1 MTTSEHQYGRT
12 DRYEAPAPDV
22 FRIDH
27 GSDGREAAADAD
39 SWTGDD
45 GSESGELDVHDG
57 EVEVSGFADAE
68 FVSAEF
74 EDTEFEKG
82 ESEDGEVH
90 EGEVLEPARFVP
102 VEERLIRS
110 LIGLTTATA
119 VTSLRL
125 TGWVAGTAAV
135 ATRQIVQAASEAAE
149 AAKEGARQPLERPE
163 PVRSPRRVRT
173 PSRVGPTSR
182 TSPRKTTADGLA
194 ELRARGDQ
202 LLERSADVRD
212 SDDLHPAY
220 DRILDQLAPDE
231 ARVLRLL
238 ATSGPQPSVDIRTGR
253 PFGVGSEMVGEGLSM
268 IGELAGCRH
277 LDRTHAY
284 LHNLHRLGLVA
295 FSREAVDLDRYQVVE
310 VQPAIVEAVKKAGRS
325 AKVVRRSIHL
335 TSFGVDFCQTCFS
348 LPGKGT
354 ASPVR

>member
-1 MTTSEHQYGRT
+1 MSTSEHQYGRT
-12 DRYEAPAPDV
+12 DGYDTPAPDV

-27 GSDGREAAADAD
+27 GSDGREAAVDAD
-39 SWTGDD
+39 SWA
-45 GSESGELDVHDG
+45 GSEGSEIGVLDVHDG
-57 EVEVSGFADAE
+57 EVEVGGFTDAE
-68 FVSAEF
+68 F
-74 EDTEFEKG
+74 
-82 ESEDGEVH
+82 EDGEVH
-90 EGEVLEPARFVP
+90 EGEVLEPARSVP

-149 AAKEGARQPLERPE
+149 AAKEGARQPLERQEPRLE
-163 PVRSPRRVRT
+163 PVRSQRRVRT
-173 PSRVGPTSR
+173 PSRAGSASR
-182 TSPRKTTADGLA
+182 TTPRKTTADGLA

-277 LDRTHAY
+277 VDRTHAY

-295 FSREAVDLDRYQVVE
+295 FSRDAVDLDRYQVVE

-325 AKVVRRSIHL
+325 AKVVRRSVHL
-335 TSFGVDFCQTCFS
+335 TSFGSDFCQTCFS
-348 LPGKGT
+348 LPGKG
-354 ASPVR
+354 AVSPVL